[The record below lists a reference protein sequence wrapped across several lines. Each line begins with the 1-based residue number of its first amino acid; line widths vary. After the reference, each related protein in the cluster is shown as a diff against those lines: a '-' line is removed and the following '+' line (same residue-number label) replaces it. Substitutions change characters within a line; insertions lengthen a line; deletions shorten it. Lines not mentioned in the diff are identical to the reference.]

1 MVWSRCVHQK
11 TPLPETLRSDVINL
25 VMQFL
30 LATSYGPYNTLFM
43 WLNWW
48 HNLKFLLSKGYHWS
62 KFQLHTMREVEIS
75 GRVYKH
81 VYKKS
86 SMYEE
91 LKGEVE
97 SIDGDGGVG
106 GGGVRRVY
114 TMTTKM
120 VFPLYPTMFD
130 WSLFLL
136 AL

>member
-1 MVWSRCVHQK
+1 
-11 TPLPETLRSDVINL
+11 
-25 VMQFL
+25 
-30 LATSYGPYNTLFM
+30 
-43 WLNWW
+43 
-48 HNLKFLLSKGYHWS
+48 
-62 KFQLHTMREVEIS
+62 MREVEIS

-97 SIDGDGGVG
+97 SIDGDGG

-130 WSLFLL
+130 
-136 AL
+136 